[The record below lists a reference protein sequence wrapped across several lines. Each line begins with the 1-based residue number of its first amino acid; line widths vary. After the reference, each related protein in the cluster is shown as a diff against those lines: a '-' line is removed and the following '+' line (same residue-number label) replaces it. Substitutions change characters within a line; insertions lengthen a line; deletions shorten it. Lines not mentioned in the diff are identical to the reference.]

1 MYELLGACLGL
12 AALLTANAIAS
23 LAASLLWRAISRR
36 AQTWSATARS
46 RLLFAAR
53 VYPAAGSVLVVL
65 ALLVPAYL
73 IYEPRQTE
81 EGIGFEL
88 GFLALVSIF
97 GAVLAMWRGISA
109 WAATRRLV
117 RAWLEHAEPFYFE
130 GVGIPVYKIR
140 HRFPVLAVVGAF
152 KPRMFIAEQVLH
164 TLEPGELAAAIAHER
179 GHLEAHDNLK
189 RALVR
194 ACRDSLTIMPCG
206 RSLDRAWIDASEEA
220 ADERAALNG
229 QSVALDLASALLKIA
244 RLVPEGGRPT
254 MPAGVYLIGEAG
266 AVGVSGRVKKLLQ
279 GQTFITPIDG
289 RAEALITF
297 VLSSLAAV
305 FVLSLAV
312 LALNPR
318 VLTTT
323 HFVMEWVVAS
333 LN

>member
-1 MYELLGACLGL
+1 
-12 AALLTANAIAS
+12 
-23 LAASLLWRAISRR
+23 
-36 AQTWSATARS
+36 
-46 RLLFAAR
+46 
-53 VYPAAGSVLVVL
+53 VVL
-65 ALLVPAYL
+65 SLLVPAYL

-97 GAVLAMWRGISA
+97 GAVLALWRGISA

-117 RAWLEHAEPFYFE
+117 GAWLEDAVPFHFE

-152 KPRMFIAEQVLH
+152 KPRMFIAEQVLR

-179 GHLEAHDNLK
+179 GHLEARDNLK

-206 RSLDRAWIDASEEA
+206 RSLDRAWLEASEEA
-220 ADERAALNG
+220 ADERAALDG
-229 QSVALDLASALLKIA
+229 QSVALELASALLKIA

-254 MPAGVYLIGEAG
+254 MPASVYLIGEAG
-266 AVGVSGRVKKLLQ
+266 AGGVSGRVEKLLQ
-279 GQTFITPIDG
+279 GQAFIKPIDG
-289 RAEALITF
+289 RVEALITF
-297 VLSSLAAV
+297 ALSSFAAV

-323 HFVMEWVVAS
+323 HYVMEWVVSA